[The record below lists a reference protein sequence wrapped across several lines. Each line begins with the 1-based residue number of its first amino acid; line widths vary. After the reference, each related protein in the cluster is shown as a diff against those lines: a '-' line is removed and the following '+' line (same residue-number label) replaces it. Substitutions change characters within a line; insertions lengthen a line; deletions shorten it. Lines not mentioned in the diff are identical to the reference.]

1 MEECII
7 IWKDSVSRSDDFTHT
22 VLKPLP
28 PLISLRGT
36 GVPMETVS
44 STNPPRPPFK
54 SRNSTATVSLSC
66 DLKKKK
72 QLKKQKTCQI
82 QPMHI

>member
-44 STNPPRPPFK
+44 STNPPHPAPRLK
-54 SRNSTATVSLSC
+54 AETQQQLSAYPV
-66 DLKKKK
+66 
-72 QLKKQKTCQI
+72 I
-82 QPMHI
+82 

>member
-44 STNPPRPPFK
+44 STNPPRLK
-54 SRNSTATVSLSC
+54 AETQQQLSAYPV
-66 DLKKKK
+66 
-72 QLKKQKTCQI
+72 I
-82 QPMHI
+82 